1 MGVFSRFLDI
11 VNANINSLLDKAE
24 DPEKMIKLM
33 MQEMEDTLIELKSS
47 CAAKMASR
55 AKSERTFK
63 DALAAVERWQQ
74 RAELA
79 IAKAREDLARE
90 ALLEKKR
97 ASAALDELKA
107 EIASYDELIKV
118 AKDEIRQIE
127 DKLASVKQ
135 KYQMMIERSRRAREE
150 QAAQE
155 TLRRAGDE
163 ATTSR
168 FSDIEEQID
177 RMQAANELNR
187 FTSTTLDEKFR
198 DLEEMDDIDAEIA
211 ELRRRAGLK

>member
-55 AKSERTFK
+55 AKTDRAYKE
-63 DALAAVERWQQ
+63 ALNAVQRWQN

-79 IAKAREDLARE
+79 ISKGREDLARE
-90 ALLEKKR
+90 ALLERK
-97 ASAALDELKA
+97 AAKA
-107 EIASYDELIKV
+107 TLEQFEKEMATYDELIKT
-118 AKDEIRQIE
+118 AKGEITQIE
-127 DKLASVKQ
+127 DKLTTVKQ
-135 KYQMMIERSRRAREE
+135 KYQMMIERAKRAREE

-155 TLRRAGDE
+155 TLRRASEG
-163 ATTSR
+163 ASFNR
-168 FSDIEEQID
+168 FNDMEEKID
-177 RMQAANELNR
+177 RMQANNDLNR
-187 FTSTTLDEKFR
+187 RPSSLDEKFR
-198 DLEEMDDIDAEIA
+198 DLEEMDDIDAEIE
-211 ELRRRAGLK
+211 ELRKRAGL

>member
-47 CAAKMASR
+47 CAAKMASK
-55 AKSERTFK
+55 AKTERTYK
-63 DALAAVERWQQ
+63 EALSAVERWQN

-79 IAKAREDLARE
+79 ISKGREDLARE
-90 ALLEKKR
+90 ALLEKKQ
-97 ASAALDELKA
+97 ASSSLSQLEQELATFDEVIKTA
-107 EIASYDELIKV
+107 KSEIN
-118 AKDEIRQIE
+118 QIE
-127 DKLASVKQ
+127 DKLTSVKQ
-135 KYQMMIERSRRAREE
+135 KYQMMVERAKRAREE

-155 TLRRAGDE
+155 TLRRASEDS
-163 ATTSR
+163 TLHR
-168 FSDIEEQID
+168 FSSMEEKID
-177 RMQAANELNR
+177 RMKANNEMNR
-187 FTSTTLDEKFR
+187 YSSSSLDDKFR

-211 ELRRRAGLK
+211 ELRKRAGL

>member
-11 VNANINSLLDKAE
+11 VNANINALLDKAE

-55 AKSERTFK
+55 AKSERIYQ

-90 ALLEKKR
+90 ALLEKKK
-97 ASAALDELKA
+97 ASAALEQLKA
-107 EIASYDELIKV
+107 DIASYDELIKV

-127 DKLASVKQ
+127 EKLASVKQ
-135 KYQMMIERSRRAREE
+135 KYQMMVERSRRAREE
-150 QAAQE
+150 RAAQD
-155 TLRRAGDE
+155 TLRRANDE
-163 ATTSR
+163 ATATR

-177 RMQAANELNR
+177 RMQAANDLNR
-187 FTSTTLDEKFR
+187 FTSTTLDDKFR

>member
-55 AKSERTFK
+55 AKTDRSYKE
-63 DALAAVERWQQ
+63 ALNAVERWQN

-79 IAKAREDLARE
+79 ISKGREDLARE
-90 ALLEKKR
+90 ALLERKQAK
-97 ASAALDELKA
+97 ATLDHLSEEL
-107 EIASYDELIKV
+107 ASYDELIKT
-118 AKDEIRQIE
+118 AKGEINQIE
-127 DKLASVKQ
+127 DKLTAVKQ
-135 KYQMMIERSRRAREE
+135 KYQMMAERAKRAREE

-155 TLRRAGDE
+155 TLRRANEG
-163 ATTSR
+163 ATFNR
-168 FSDIEEQID
+168 FNDMEEKID
-177 RMQAANELNR
+177 RMQANNDLNR
-187 FTSTTLDEKFR
+187 RTVSSLDEKFR

-211 ELRRRAGLK
+211 ELRKRAGL

>member
-55 AKSERTFK
+55 AKTDRAYKE
-63 DALAAVERWQQ
+63 ALNAVQRWQN

-79 IAKAREDLARE
+79 ISKGREDLARE
-90 ALLEKKR
+90 ALLERKTAK
-97 ASAALDELKA
+97 ATLEQFEKELA
-107 EIASYDELIKV
+107 TYDELIKT
-118 AKDEIRQIE
+118 AKGEITQIE
-127 DKLASVKQ
+127 DKLTTVKQ
-135 KYQMMIERSRRAREE
+135 KYQMMVERAKRAREE

-155 TLRRAGDE
+155 TLRRASEG
-163 ATTSR
+163 ATFNR
-168 FSDIEEQID
+168 FNDMEEKID
-177 RMQAANELNR
+177 RMQANNDLNR
-187 FTSTTLDEKFR
+187 RPSSLDEKFR
-198 DLEEMDDIDAEIA
+198 DLEEMDDIDAEIE
-211 ELRRRAGLK
+211 ELRKRAGL